1 MYTLDAITRPIVPT
15 PLDASGPIDSS
26 IPRVNLPRERDLRF
40 GRNRVSIY
48 YEVYSTLYRF
58 RTATEMT
65 RNQLLIFTSKRWCT
79 RNDSENTEFETP
91 NENKG
96 ESIPPT
102 LNESPLDD
110 IKTRISRL
118 LNRSLN
124 RSGLDM
130 PFRDY

>member
-96 ESIPPT
+96 ESIPQP
-102 LNESPLDD
+102 
-110 IKTRISRL
+110 
-118 LNRSLN
+118 
-124 RSGLDM
+124 
-130 PFRDY
+130 